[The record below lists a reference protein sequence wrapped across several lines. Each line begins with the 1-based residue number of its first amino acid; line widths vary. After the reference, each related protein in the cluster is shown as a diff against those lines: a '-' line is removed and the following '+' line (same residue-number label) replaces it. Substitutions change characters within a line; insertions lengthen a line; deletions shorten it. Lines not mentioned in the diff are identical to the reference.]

1 MDRLFVDLTT
11 HNGNQIGNL
20 KQNNMTTYNWVIN
33 ELSTAPSDDGL
44 TDVVKVVHWTRTAE
58 QFVGGEP
65 ILVSSYG
72 TMNCTTPSE
81 TDFTAY
87 PDLTYEQV
95 CGWLENG
102 LDTETID
109 LNLDKQIENIIN
121 PPIIV
126 LPLPFQN
133 PNI

>member
-1 MDRLFVDLTT
+1 MA
-11 HNGNQIGNL
+11 
-20 KQNNMTTYNWVIN
+20 TTYQWVIN
-33 ELSTAPSDDGL
+33 ELSTAPSEDGL

-58 QFVGGEP
+58 QYVGGEP

-72 TMNCTTPSE
+72 TMGCTTPSS

-95 CGWLENG
+95 CSWLDAG
-102 LDTETID
+102 LDVPTID
-109 LNLDKQIENIIN
+109 LGLDKQIEDIIN

-126 LPLPFQN
+126 LPLPWQSPIN
-133 PNI
+133 